1 MYSLNPTIFLFKNT
15 LYSLVRKETDVKNW
29 NESILRYELNI
40 LHQKNINIKL
50 KSFPCSFQVDSNKF
64 KSINRKNMKYPY
76 YGIEDIKFAFIKNNK
91 IYGVSNVL
99 IQQRPFRKFQVG
111 IIEIDIE
118 DKNLILK
125 KLLEKPNMTNQEK
138 NWTIY
143 SYQNKNYII
152 TNLLPKLEIY
162 ELTESYELKLIISK
176 RSTYNYNFLTFRL
189 HNNYKNLILTPCQ
202 SLYQIKPNIFLILL
216 KKRLVGDFYE
226 YYIGYFN
233 PKNFELLININQWDR
248 GYKKYLN
255 SFQIINNYYYYCFG
269 IQDMDYKIN
278 QLTFLLKNKTNLKQI
293 I

>member
-76 YGIEDIKFAFIKNNK
+76 YGIEDIKYAFIKNNK

-189 HNNYKNLILTPCQ
+189 HNNYKSLILTPCQ
-202 SLYQIKPNIFLILL
+202 SLYQIEPNIFLILL
-216 KKRLVGDFYE
+216 KKRLVGNFYE

-233 PKNFELLININQWDR
+233 PKKFQLFLNINRWDR

-255 SFQIINNYYYYCFG
+255 SFQIINNNYYYCFG
-269 IQDMDYKIN
+269 IQDMDYKID
-278 QLTFLLKNKTNLKQI
+278 QLTFLLKNKTNLKRI